1 MPSSLWLIDRGAPKR
16 GWASETPG
24 ELKGKTTPILLD
36 APHELLIEGPWGGG
50 DPVPNPSFL
59 RVWRL
64 SILQVLQDMGLP
76 TGAEGRD
83 SSKGEDSAEETEAK
97 PAVVAPPPVVEAV
110 STPSATFPS
119 DPTAEVSTW

>member
-1 MPSSLWLIDRGAPKR
+1 M
-16 GWASETPG
+16 
-24 ELKGKTTPILLD
+24 
-36 APHELLIEGPWGGG
+36 
-50 DPVPNPSFL
+50 PNPSFL